1 MPNKTGDRKS
11 ASIKFEIKNIFDV
24 VTLALQR
31 EKKKKQQ
38 IFINSAV
45 GIWVVEINS
54 VEMYREMCRCFD
66 LCEFVTLAHKHR
78 MNHLQDSFTAD
89 KRFALFI
96 RIWSR

>member
-45 GIWVVEINS
+45 GI
-54 VEMYREMCRCFD
+54 
-66 LCEFVTLAHKHR
+66 
-78 MNHLQDSFTAD
+78 
-89 KRFALFI
+89 
-96 RIWSR
+96 